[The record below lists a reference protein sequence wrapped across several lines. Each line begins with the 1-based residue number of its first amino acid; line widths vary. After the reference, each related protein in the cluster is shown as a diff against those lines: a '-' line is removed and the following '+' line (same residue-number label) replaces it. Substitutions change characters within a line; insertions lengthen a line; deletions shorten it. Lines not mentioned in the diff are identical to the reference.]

1 LKTHFKTFTKSKAEE
16 LGERGTYPT
25 EKIISSLANMVEKNA
40 YKQVLFELGK
50 SYLEICL
57 VFFESHE
64 KYEVCNLIIKQVEEY
79 NKDNGTQI
87 KLDTCWI

>member
-1 LKTHFKTFTKSKAEE
+1 VKSKVEALEDK
-16 LGERGTYPT
+16 GQHPT
-25 EKIISSLANMVEKNA
+25 EKIVSSLANMVEKND